1 MADDLS
7 QFFAKKAAKSKEK
20 KKKVKVSV
28 EDVGHVLEMKAKRQ
42 EERDREDEEEEKRA
56 QEDATFLEKRQE
68 DSEWLEF
75 KDTNREMSLEELGIR
90 DMNLTEQVEEA
101 LEEEKAT
108 PAEAPRTW
116 NMNTEA
122 KEQSEEMM
130 MIPQPQPPK
139 KEVYR
144 PRHLLNQATQQLR
157 GSAAPNID
165 DQEMFPTFAAAEK
178 IEKLHKDI
186 DKKKKNDGFTTV
198 TSERESSNPWGQRS
212 STANAWQRPQSA
224 ASSMNADRDALFSAV
239 KQVTTSGAPNP
250 QPPPPQPLQ
259 PKNPN
264 AYVLPHRRHQ
274 QQQQQQQEGRWNVSS
289 LELIAKNFR
298 TTDFLLR
305 VIYVHDESGNL
316 VGTDFLRNDFLTLW
330 WLLFFCFWIFYK
342 RWINVVFNLLF
353 F

>member
-42 EERDREDEEEEKRA
+42 EERDREDDEEEKRA
-56 QEDATFLEKRQE
+56 QEDASFLEKRQE

-116 NMNTEA
+116 NMNTES

-144 PRHLLNQATQQLR
+144 PRHLQNQAAQPLKA
-157 GSAAPNID
+157 GAAPNID

-178 IEKLHKDI
+178 IEKLNKDI
-186 DKKKKNDGFTTV
+186 DKKKRNDGFTTV
-198 TSERESSNPWGQRS
+198 TSERESSNAWGQR

-224 ASSMNADRDALFSAV
+224 ASGGMNADRDALFSAV

-264 AYVLPHRRHQ
+264 AYVLPHLRRLQQQQ
-274 QQQQQQQEGRWNVSS
+274 QQQQQQQEGR
-289 LELIAKNFR
+289 
-298 TTDFLLR
+298 
-305 VIYVHDESGNL
+305 
-316 VGTDFLRNDFLTLW
+316 
-330 WLLFFCFWIFYK
+330 
-342 RWINVVFNLLF
+342 
-353 F
+353 